1 MTGAIEG
8 SGPPLDV
15 KTAVPRESSD
25 MDRRHSH
32 QEVFESGSNET
43 GVHESE
49 KDIPV
54 RPIPLE
60 LSMVDTEF

>member
-8 SGPPLDV
+8 SGPPLDE

-32 QEVFESGSNET
+32 QEVFESGSNEE
-43 GVHESE
+43 GLHESE

-54 RPIPLE
+54 R
-60 LSMVDTEF
+60 